1 MKHFLSFLHKLDYQL
16 LYKGKKW
23 IECLEVLSYQG
34 VRLGINSRSDKFGV
48 VEKNLFFLSSEM
60 ECDWVFTAINEKT
73 KGIIELMEKYKEA
86 GWIVTQLD
94 KFPRYC
100 NRPQKELHMGLNLE
114 AAKAI
119 WDIFQQLLSAQ
130 SQEEF
135 IQEESKPFSFI
146 IPSNNNNYGN

>member
-1 MKHFLSFLHKLDYQL
+1 
-16 LYKGKKW
+16 
-23 IECLEVLSYQG
+23 
-34 VRLGINSRSDKFGV
+34 
-48 VEKNLFFLSSEM
+48 
-60 ECDWVFTAINEKT
+60 
-73 KGIIELMEKYKEA
+73 
-86 GWIVTQLD
+86 
-94 KFPRYC
+94 
-100 NRPQKELHMGLNLE
+100 MGLNLE